1 MSAKSNKKRM
11 GEGETNKTNEE
22 KEKILTERKEKGKRK
37 YRGKKWD
44 ENDIRV
50 QNKESEENIQVKNS
64 EAGMNNIFKK
74 Y

>member
-1 MSAKSNKKRM
+1 M
-11 GEGETNKTNEE
+11 GEGKRTKQT
-22 KEKILTERKEKGKRK
+22 KKRGKYLRKENEKGERK

-50 QNKESEENIQVKNS
+50 QNKESRRNIQVKNS

>member
-1 MSAKSNKKRM
+1 M
-11 GEGETNKTNEE
+11 GEGNTDKTNKE
-22 KEKILTERKEKGKRK
+22 KGKYLRKENEKGKRK
-37 YRGKKWD
+37 YKGKKWD

-50 QNKESEENIQVKNS
+50 QNKESRRNIQVKNS